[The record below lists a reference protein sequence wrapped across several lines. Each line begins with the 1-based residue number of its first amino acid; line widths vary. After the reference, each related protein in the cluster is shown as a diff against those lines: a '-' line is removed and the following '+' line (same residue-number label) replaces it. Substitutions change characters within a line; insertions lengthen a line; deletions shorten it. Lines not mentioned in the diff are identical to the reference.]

1 MTDSRRRRVVVT
13 GLGVVSPIGSTVQSF
28 WDAALAGTNGISKV
42 EHFDVSDMPCQI
54 AGLVKDFNAED
65 WIDKREVRKTDPV
78 VHYALASAKQALED
92 SGLDLSKEDP
102 YMIGSI
108 LGSGIGGMAE
118 IEIGAE
124 TLFKKGPS
132 RMNPFFI
139 PKLML
144 NACAGQVAIHL
155 GLKGPNYC
163 TASACAA
170 TNHAVGVALRTIQY
184 GDADVIFTGG
194 SEATVGRLGM
204 SGFCA
209 ARAMCADRN
218 DDPEHASRPFD
229 KDRSGFVL
237 GEGAGILVLEELEH
251 AKARGAKIYCEVS
264 GFAATDDSH
273 HITAPSDDGEGALNS
288 MLRAMKDARLNP
300 EDVTYINAHGTSTPL
315 NDKAESAAIRRALG
329 DAANKVMVSSTKS
342 MTGHLLGGS
351 GSIELVG
358 CAKAIETKRVHP
370 TRNYTTPDPDCD
382 LDYIPNEGREL
393 EVNALLKNSFGF
405 GGHNATLAF
414 TRFQG

>member
-1 MTDSRRRRVVVT
+1 MSDSGRRRVVVT
-13 GLGVVSPIGSTVQSF
+13 GLGVVSPIGSDVDTF
-28 WDAALAGTNGISKV
+28 WSAALAGTSGIAKV

-54 AGLVKDFNAED
+54 AGMVKDFDVEKYL
-65 WIDKREVRKTDPV
+65 DKREARKTDPV
-78 VHYALASAKQALED
+78 VHFALGAAKQALED
-92 SGLDLSKEDP
+92 SGLDISKEDP
-102 YMIGSI
+102 YMLGCI
-108 LGSGIGGMAE
+108 LGSGIGGMEE
-118 IEIGAE
+118 IEQGARVLME
-124 TLFKKGPS
+124 KGPG

-184 GDADVIFTGG
+184 GDADVVFTGG

-209 ARAMCADRN
+209 ARAMCTDRN
-218 DDPEHASRPFD
+218 DDPDHASRPFD

-237 GEGAGILVLEELEH
+237 GEGAGVLVLEELEH
-251 AKARGAKIYCEVS
+251 AKARGAKIYCEVA

-273 HITAPSDDGEGALNS
+273 HITAPSEDGEGALNS
-288 MLRAMKDARLNP
+288 MLRAMKDGGLNA

-315 NDKAESAAIRRALG
+315 NDKAESMAIRRALG
-329 DAANKVMVSSTKS
+329 DHADKVMVSSTKS
-342 MTGHLLGGS
+342 MIGHLLGGS
-351 GSIELVG
+351 GSVELVG
-358 CAKAIETKRVHP
+358 CAKSIESGKVHP
-370 TRNYTTPDPDCD
+370 TRNYTTPDPECD
-382 LDYIPNEGREL
+382 LDYIPGEAREV
-393 EVNALLKNSFGF
+393 EVKSLLKNSFGF
-405 GGHNATLAF
+405 GGHNATVAF
-414 TRFQG
+414 KKFE